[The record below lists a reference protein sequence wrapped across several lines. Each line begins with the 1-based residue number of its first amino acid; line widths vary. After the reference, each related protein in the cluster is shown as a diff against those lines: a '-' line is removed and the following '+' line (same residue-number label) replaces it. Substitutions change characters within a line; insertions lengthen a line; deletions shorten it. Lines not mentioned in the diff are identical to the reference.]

1 VNTTVKLVAMRDAL
15 GQALV
20 ELAPVIPELV
30 VLDADVSAST
40 KTGAFAKAYPDRF
53 FNIGV
58 AEANMADIAAGMATA
73 GLRPV
78 INTFAL
84 FLALKCADQI
94 RNTICYNNLPVV
106 LAGAYGGLSDSFD
119 GASHQAILDIGMLR
133 TMPNMAVIVPA
144 DAEEM
149 KQALALALR
158 RDGPTYLRG
167 CRNETP
173 VLFEGAEPFRLGKAR
188 KLRDG
193 SDLTIAACGIP
204 VVLALEA
211 AEALAAEGI
220 SVDLLAVATVKPIDA
235 EALAASA
242 AKTRAVLTVEEHSVV
257 GGFGGAVAEALARH
271 APVRMDFIGVE
282 DRFTES
288 GPYDALMKKYG
299 ISVEAIVAKA
309 KGLLAG
315 KRAATAAAALKAVA
329 FKKAIAAAQ
338 AKPAASRKAAARP
351 AARKVAAQKAA
362 ATPATKPAAG
372 RAAAQ
377 KRVKTPA
384 TKPAAAGKVPAK
396 KAVARKPATKVAP
409 KRSAGKKG
417 GRRK

>member
-1 VNTTVKLVAMRDAL
+1 MNTNVKLVAMRDAL

-20 ELAPVIPELV
+20 ELAPEIPELV

-53 FNIGV
+53 FNVGV

-78 INTFAL
+78 INTFSL

-106 LAGAYGGLSDSFD
+106 LSGAYGGLSDSFD
-119 GASHQAILDIGMLR
+119 GASHQAILDIAMLR
-133 TMPNMAVIVPA
+133 TLPNLVVIVPA

-173 VLFEGAEPFRLGKAR
+173 VLFEGAEPLRIGKAR

-193 SDLTIAACGIP
+193 SDVTIAACGVP
-204 VVLALEA
+204 VAMAMEA
-211 AEALAAEGI
+211 AELLAKEGI
-220 SVDLLAVATVKPIDA
+220 SVDLLAIATVKPMDEA
-235 EALAASA
+235 ALAASA
-242 AKTRAVLTVEEHSVV
+242 IKTRAVLAVEEHSIV
-257 GGFGGAVAEALARH
+257 GGFGGAVAEALAKH
-271 APVRMDFIGVE
+271 APAKMDFIGVE

-288 GPYDALMKKYG
+288 GPYDALLKKYG

-309 KGLLAG
+309 KKLVAE
-315 KRAATAAAALKAVA
+315 KRAVAAVAALKAVA
-329 FKKAIAAAQ
+329 AKKAAAPMPSAKVPA
-338 AKPAASRKAAARP
+338 AKPAAKKAVVR
-351 AARKVAAQKAA
+351 
-362 ATPATKPAAG
+362 KPAA
-372 RAAAQ
+372 
-377 KRVKTPA
+377 KKVVKKA
-384 TKPAAAGKVPAK
+384 VAKQVVKKAVAK
-396 KAVARKPATKVAP
+396 KAVARKPVAKKISP
-409 KRSAGKKG
+409 KRSVGKKG
-417 GRRK
+417 ARKK